1 MNKYKKNK
9 YMFYFFVVLTLVLL
23 VCYAFYRKNLENYNR
38 LKIDKE
44 KNLVYTISKKKYG
57 FYKQYKPFVNIN
69 GELGDVINKDI
80 EDYMSNFKEE
90 NIGSTYEYNLSGEI
104 LSLII
109 KVEDHSYVE
118 SATIYYYR
126 SYNINLKNSEI
137 IDNDKLFSYYDL
149 NNEQVLSILNKKIED
164 YYNKS
169 VNEGYVDSDTCN
181 YNCFLEGKFL
191 TEDMDDVEYYV
202 KKGKLYAYKPFTYV
216 SIDGDN
222 DGIVYRYQIA
232 K

>member
-9 YMFYFFVVLTLVLL
+9 YLFYFFVVLTLVLL
-23 VCYAFYRKNLENYNR
+23 ICYAFYRKNLDNFNNY
-38 LKIDKE
+38 KIEKE
-44 KNLVYTISKKKYG
+44 KNLVYTKSKKNYD
-57 FYKQYKPFVNIN
+57 FYKQYKPFVNIK
-69 GELGDVINKDI
+69 GELGDVVNKDI
-80 EDYMSNFKEE
+80 DNYMSNFKED
-90 NIGSTYEYNLSGEI
+90 NIGATYEYSLSGEI

-126 SYNINLKNSEI
+126 SYNINLKTSEI
-137 IDNDKLFSYYDL
+137 IDNDKLFSYYDI
-149 NNEQVLSILNKKIED
+149 NNEQALNVLNKKIEE

-169 VNEGYVDSDTCN
+169 VDEGYVDSDNCN
-181 YNCFLEGKFL
+181 YNCFLEGRFL

-202 KKGKLYAYKPFTYV
+202 KDGKLYAYKPFTFV
-216 SIDGDN
+216 SIDGST
-222 DGIVYRYQIA
+222 DGIVYRYLIA